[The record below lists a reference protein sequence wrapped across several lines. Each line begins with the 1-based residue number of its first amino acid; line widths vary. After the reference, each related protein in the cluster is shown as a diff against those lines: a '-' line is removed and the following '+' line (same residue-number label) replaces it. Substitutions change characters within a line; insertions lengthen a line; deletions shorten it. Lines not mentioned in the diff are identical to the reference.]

1 VSERH
6 RRPHGDGSLHR
17 RVDGKWV
24 GVLDLGYIDGRRR
37 RKYVYAD
44 TEREALAKLRGQ
56 RRALERG
63 QDILASVPTLGAW
76 LTEWLTMK
84 EAEGRRALTLRGY
97 RMLARKHIEPALG
110 RIRLDRLKPSD
121 VRHVLESKT
130 AAGLA
135 PATVRHIHG
144 LIRNAL
150 ADAERHELIARNVAK
165 AVRPPSIRRHEQRF
179 LTIEEAKRL
188 VDVVKGDRLE
198 ALAHVLLRLGLRR
211 GEALALRW
219 DGIDLDDRALRIEGS
234 LTRAGSSVVHSEGKT
249 ASSNRTIPLIDPLPT
264 VLIRHRARQSAER
277 LAAGELWNDGG
288 WVFTTELGT
297 ALDPSNAYHW
307 WQRLTER
314 AGIGR
319 RRMHAARHTAAT
331 LMLDQGVPLE
341 LVSAVLGHAGL
352 AITADVY
359 ARPTADAKR
368 RALEAL
374 SGRMTM

>member
-1 VSERH
+1 MSERH

-17 RVDGKWV
+17 RADGKWV

-63 QDILASVPTLGAW
+63 QDILASVPTLSAW
-76 LTEWLTMK
+76 LKEWLTMK

-121 VRHVLESKT
+121 VRHLLETKT
-130 AAGLA
+130 AAGLS

-198 ALAHVLLRLGLRR
+198 ALWICGLDPRAASGRAARPALGRHRRR
-211 GEALALRW
+211 GR
-219 DGIDLDDRALRIEGS
+219 DRPR
-234 LTRAGSSVVHSEGKT
+234 
-249 ASSNRTIPLIDPLPT
+249 PLG
-264 VLIRHRARQSAER
+264 A
-277 LAAGELWNDGG
+277 AAGERRAPARPAQDRAVGPD
-288 WVFTTELGT
+288 
-297 ALDPSNAYHW
+297 DP
-307 WQRLTER
+307 
-314 AGIGR
+314 G
-319 RRMHAARHTAAT
+319 ARHDPGRAPAPPRRPGTRGRPARYRLAGDRSR
-331 LMLDQGVPLE
+331 LRVHDGH
-341 LVSAVLGHAGL
+341 HAG
-352 AITADVY
+352 T
-359 ARPTADAKR
+359 P
-368 RALEAL
+368 
-374 SGRMTM
+374 